1 MKALYRDE
9 YGEQHNCTLLNN
21 YDEPLAL
28 IELDGEKGTC
38 SWNLIEIIEWSSL

>member
-9 YGEQHNCTLLNN
+9 FGENMPCTLLNG
-21 YDEPLAL
+21 YESPMAL

-38 SWNLIEIIEWSSL
+38 SWDRVEITEELAV